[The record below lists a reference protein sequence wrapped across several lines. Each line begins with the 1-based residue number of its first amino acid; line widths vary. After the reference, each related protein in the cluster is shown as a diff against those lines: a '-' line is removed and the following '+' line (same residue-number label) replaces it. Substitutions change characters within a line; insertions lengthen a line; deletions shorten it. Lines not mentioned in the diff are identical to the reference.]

1 MHSGGINDP
10 RDDNFELGKYSGTS
24 MSGPQVS
31 GVLAILAESLPNMTQ
46 AEAQTWLIDNAN
58 SDQMADTEADD
69 PMDRDSLQGAPNK
82 YLRWIN
88 QRAIS
93 GTSFPQKNFRN
104 RPTSG
109 KTYPRPRIRRR
120 GLCNCL

>member
-1 MHSGGINDP
+1 
-10 RDDNFELGKYSGTS
+10 
-24 MSGPQVS
+24 
-31 GVLAILAESLPNMTQ
+31 MTQ

-88 QRAIS
+88 QRS
-93 GTSFPQKNFRN
+93 VTGTTFPQKNFRK

-109 KTYPRPRIRRR
+109 KTHPRPRIRRR
-120 GLCNCL
+120 G